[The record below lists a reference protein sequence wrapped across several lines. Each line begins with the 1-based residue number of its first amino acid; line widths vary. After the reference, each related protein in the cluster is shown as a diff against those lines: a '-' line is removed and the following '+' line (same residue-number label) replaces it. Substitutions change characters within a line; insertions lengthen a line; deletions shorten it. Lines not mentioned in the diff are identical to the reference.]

1 MSTKQLSVY
10 IEDYSP
16 KSFVVRG
23 DTQQYKDTLKNMGGK
38 WGNSFTDKNSGE
50 KFGAWLFWSAKRTEV
65 EEWITNGMNT
75 ITQKTVETNVKN
87 TPKSS
92 DNVSKRL
99 EQLESMIIDVVEV
112 IDSLDNKKTQ
122 KLKKTEFYMWYKS
135 QMKTDYNSDVEEEE
149 DTSEPR
155 KRLLK
160 K

>member
-65 EEWITNGMNT
+65 EEWIKNGMNT
-75 ITQKTVETNVKN
+75 MTKKIVETTIKN

-92 DNVSKRL
+92 DNISKRL
-99 EQLESMIIDVVEV
+99 EQLESIIIDVVEV
-112 IDSLDNKKTQ
+112 IESIDNKKTQ

-135 QMKTDYNSDVEEEE
+135 QMANDCNSDVEEE

-160 K
+160 N

>member
-50 KFGAWLFWSAKRTEV
+50 KFGAWLFWSAKRSEL

-75 ITQKTVETNVKN
+75 ITQKTVETNIKN

-92 DNVSKRL
+92 DNISKRL
-99 EQLESMIIDVVEV
+99 EQLESIIIDVVEV
-112 IDSLDNKKTQ
+112 IESIDNKKTQ
-122 KLKKTEFYMWYKS
+122 KLKKTELKS
-135 QMKTDYNSDVEEEE
+135 DMNGF
-149 DTSEPR
+149 EPPSLDSLQLALQ
-155 KRLLK
+155 RLRRIINPE
-160 K
+160 

>member
-50 KFGAWLFWSAKRTEV
+50 KFGAWLFWSAKRSEL

-75 ITQKTVETNVKN
+75 ITQKTVETNIKN

-92 DNVSKRL
+92 DNISKRL
-99 EQLESMIIDVVEV
+99 EQLESIIIDVIEV
-112 IDSLDNKKTQ
+112 IESIDNKKTQ

-135 QMKTDYNSDVEEEE
+135 QMNTDCNSDVEEE

-160 K
+160 NK